1 MITNPTL
8 KTPNMQNYPIIGLS
22 VGNAYKFY
30 YPEDIL
36 YCQSEGNYTKVFFNN
51 GKSTTTAKK
60 LKDLELILPESIF
73 VRVHHSYIINLMYV
87 SKFHNEDVK
96 EIEMKSGDRISVS
109 RRKKSV
115 FLSKFLKL

>member
-1 MITNPTL
+1 MITNQIV
-8 KTPNMQNYPIIGLS
+8 NQNAMQNYPIIGLS

-30 YPEDIL
+30 YPEDIVF
-36 YCQSEGNYTKVFFNN
+36 CQSEGNYTKVFFKEGN
-51 GKSTTTAKK
+51 STTTAKK
-60 LKDLELILPESIF
+60 MKDLELILPESIF

-87 SKFHNEDVK
+87 SKFHNDDVK
-96 EIEMKSGDRISVS
+96 EIEMKTGERISVS

>member
-1 MITNPTL
+1 
-8 KTPNMQNYPIIGLS
+8 MQNYPIIGLS
-22 VGNAYKFY
+22 IGNSYKFF
-30 YPEDIL
+30 YPEDIV
-36 YCQSEGNYTKVFFNN
+36 YCKSEGNYTKVFFQD

-60 LKDLELILPESIF
+60 MKDLELVLPESIF

-87 SKFHNEDVK
+87 SKFHNEEIK
-96 EIEMKSGDRISVS
+96 EIEMQDGSRISVS